1 MLNTFTSY
9 QMIAKNLATSLD
21 RVGKQPLVDRETR
34 YYLDNIT
41 KVKSIEEF
49 VADDRLFKYAMKAHG
64 LQDMAYA
71 KAFMVKA
78 MKEGISSPDS
88 FANKLTDKRYA
99 EFVASY
105 NFAALGEQAT
115 TYIRAQHGTVKNYH
129 TQALIAG
136 VNPES
141 EAVKSDTAY
150 YLANI
155 GNVRSIDDLLA
166 DDRLFSYAMGAFG
179 MNPEVD
185 SKASIREMLEGGVR
199 DPDSPANK
207 ASEPRYAAFVST
219 FNFEAQG
226 EAATTWNAAQQPA
239 VDKYMRQ
246 TLEEDAGAQNEGVR
260 LALYFQRKASGI
272 TSFYQV
278 LADPA
283 LAQVV
288 RTALGLPASFA
299 SADLDKQV
307 QLFESRLKIEDFSEP
322 EALGKFL
329 TRFTSLW
336 EIDNPTATA
345 TTSLSV
351 LFSQPVEY
359 GVSTNLLLAIHK
371 MKS

>member
-1 MLNTFTSY
+1 
-9 QMIAKNLATSLD
+9 
-21 RVGKQPLVDRETR
+21 
-34 YYLDNIT
+34 
-41 KVKSIEEF
+41 
-49 VADDRLFKYAMKAHG
+49 MKAHG

-78 MKEGISSPDS
+78 MKEGISDKDS

-115 TYIRAQHGTVKNYH
+115 SYIKAQHGTVKNYQ

-150 YLANI
+150 YLKNI
-155 GNVRSIDDLLA
+155 GSVQSIDDLLA

-185 SKASIREMLEGGVR
+185 TKASIRKMLEGGLR

-207 ASEPRYAAFVST
+207 ASEPRYAAFVSA
-219 FNFEAQG
+219 FNFEAHG
-226 EAATTWNAAQQPA
+226 EKAVTWNSAQQPT

-246 TLEEDAGAQNEGVR
+246 TLEEDAGNQNEGVR
-260 LALYFQRKASGI
+260 LALYFQRKAPGLS
-272 TSFYQV
+272 SFYQV

-283 LAQVV
+283 MAQVV